1 MKIKKNQIA
10 LELIKLDYCF
20 QILINYFF
28 KFSSKTR
35 NFAEKKRRRVPV
47 DKINETVDK
56 IVGMVI
62 GQASRHQAVKDDVS
76 ISIQNA
82 IKDVIAKD
90 LQPDEESGFSFTE
103 YNHLEIYQGP
113 TKLLTLPDET
123 TSTDAAAADGDKANA
138 NANNNDS
145 TSRGQLAHG
154 EIIVKVKIRVHL
166 FEILDI
172 AN

>member
-1 MKIKKNQIA
+1 M
-10 LELIKLDYCF
+10 
-20 QILINYFF
+20 
-28 KFSSKTR
+28 
-35 NFAEKKRRRVPV
+35 

-113 TKLLTLPDET
+113 TKLLNLPEDNNTDE
-123 TSTDAAAADGDKANA
+123 GAN
-138 NANNNDS
+138 S
-145 TSRGQLAHG
+145 TSSSNDRMAHG
-154 EIIVKVKIRVHL
+154 EIIVKVK
-166 FEILDI
+166 F
-172 AN
+172 

>member
-1 MKIKKNQIA
+1 M
-10 LELIKLDYCF
+10 
-20 QILINYFF
+20 
-28 KFSSKTR
+28 
-35 NFAEKKRRRVPV
+35 

-113 TKLLTLPDET
+113 TKLLTLTDE
-123 TSTDAAAADGDKANA
+123 STATDAADGDKANA

-154 EIIVKVKIRVHL
+154 EIIVKVKTGCLFVRNSRGIERKLILRLRYEPSRKCRYEQMRTTIR
-166 FEILDI
+166 
-172 AN
+172 

>member
-1 MKIKKNQIA
+1 M
-10 LELIKLDYCF
+10 
-20 QILINYFF
+20 
-28 KFSSKTR
+28 
-35 NFAEKKRRRVPV
+35 

-56 IVGMVI
+56 IVGIVI

-113 TKLLTLPDET
+113 TKLLNLPEDNADEANS
-123 TSTDAAAADGDKANA
+123 TS
-138 NANNNDS
+138 NNND
-145 TSRGQLAHG
+145 RMAHG
-154 EIIVKVKIRVHL
+154 EIIVKVR
-166 FEILDI
+166 
-172 AN
+172 N